1 MKQSAVPT
9 CVSRPSILRLC
20 SVTMSPPDEKE
31 GDQPGQAALL
41 PRRLGL
47 QLLLWRDFYRDQM
60 GLGRLRLRQRDRQ
73 HAEVVGRLDLVGIDR
88 GRQPE
93 GPLEGAIGPLI
104 ARDLLGLLLRH
115 LLLRALDRQQVALHR
130 DLHVLGLHPRHLRHE
145 VDDIGLLEDVH
156 QRLPSGGRSLGY
168 GPLKRRAE
176 RVVEDPAHP
185 VLQVMQQLQ
194 HRVPLCNTEHIVAPS
209 WLLACREPI
218 SVNYQALN
226 CHKMLQCTSLVKY
239 TTRCVI
245 VLYNSSEVLSLRNEE
260 PPLSVGVT
268 RFATMS
274 TLGSGSPKRRSWV
287 RIAPDACESDSR
299 RVSRPTQP
307 LHGR

>member
-31 GDQPGQAALL
+31 GDQPGRPP

-47 QLLLWRDFYRDQM
+47 QRLLWCHLHRDEM
-60 GLGRLRLRQRDRQ
+60 GLGRVRLRQRDRQ

-93 GPLEGAIGPLI
+93 GPLEGAKGPLI
-104 ARDLLGLLLRH
+104 AMHLLGLLFRH
-115 LLLRALDRQQVALHR
+115 LLLRALHRQQVGLYR

-145 VDDIGLLEDVH
+145 ADDIGLLENVH
-156 QRLPSGGRSLGY
+156 QRLPGGGRSLGY
-168 GPLKRRAE
+168 WPLKRRAE

-194 HRVPLCNTEHIVAPS
+194 HRVPLCNTEHVVAPS

-218 SVNYQALN
+218 AVNYQAFN

-239 TTRCVI
+239 TTRWWI
-245 VLYNSSEVLSLRNEE
+245 VLDNSSEVL
-260 PPLSVGVT
+260 
-268 RFATMS
+268 
-274 TLGSGSPKRRSWV
+274 
-287 RIAPDACESDSR
+287 
-299 RVSRPTQP
+299 
-307 LHGR
+307 

>member
-1 MKQSAVPT
+1 MTSPWIGFSLAVSGMYRPPFISWVSSSGRIATRSASGKT
-9 CVSRPSILRLC
+9 LSRVFVAVAMMLLSTRRESGPCRPPPSYSLR
-20 SVTMSPPDEKE
+20 SGV
-31 GDQPGQAALL
+31 QQRFV
-41 PRRLGL
+41 RRDLH
-47 QLLLWRDFYRDQM
+47 RDQVR
-60 GLGRLRLRQRDRQ
+60 LGRLRLRQRDRQ
-73 HAEVVGRLDLVGIDR
+73 HAEVVGRLDLVRIDR

-104 ARDLLGLLLRH
+104 AMDLLGLLLRH
-115 LLLRALDRQQVALHR
+115 LLLRALNRQQVALHR

-156 QRLPSGGRSLGY
+156 QRLPGGGRSLGY

-209 WLLACREPI
+209 WLLACCEPI
-218 SVNYQALN
+218 AVNYQALN

-245 VLYNSSEVLSLRNEE
+245 VL
-260 PPLSVGVT
+260 
-268 RFATMS
+268 
-274 TLGSGSPKRRSWV
+274 
-287 RIAPDACESDSR
+287 D
-299 RVSRPTQP
+299 
-307 LHGR
+307 